1 MTVVFL
7 SLLLACGDKDN
18 NLDTGDVEDT
28 EVEDTD
34 TDTQEDTAP
43 ECNAEVVSITPDV
56 GEVGWYYRD
65 PMSVEFSEDGSA
77 ATFALSLVDSEET
90 AEVTTTWGEGNLIA
104 TVTPNPALAAD
115 SEYRLV
121 VGICEDEGETTF
133 TTSSYG
139 APLDGEP
146 SELEDQTSVLLF
158 TDVNFTKP
166 EGIGSLLG
174 MYLDIPLLV
183 GVVRADDSTIDML
196 VAQGWLDSIDGY
208 KQRMGVETWSF
219 DEADFQEQPYFEAE
233 MESITLDFDGVEI
246 PVQDFH
252 LEGTFS
258 SDGSHFSGGLLSGLG
273 DTRNMGQLFGA
284 TDDLNYIC
292 NMAAAMT
299 VECVPCPDGEPY
311 CLFLQGEDIETSA
324 VPGLVLQKLSD

>member
-1 MTVVFL
+1 MTALLL
-7 SLLLACGDKDN
+7 SLFLACGDKDRDV
-18 NLDTGDVEDT
+18 DTGDVDDT
-28 EVEDTD
+28 QFED

-43 ECNAEVVSITPDV
+43 ECTAEVVSITPDV
-56 GEVGWYYRD
+56 GEEGWYYRD

-77 ATFALSLVDSEET
+77 ATFTLSLVDSEET
-90 AEVTTTWGEGNLIA
+90 AGVTTTWGEGKLIA
-104 TVTPNPALAAD
+104 TVTPDPALAAD

-121 VGICEDEGETTF
+121 VTICEEEADTTF

-139 APLDGEP
+139 APLEGDP

-174 MYLDIPLLV
+174 MYLDVPLLV

-196 VAQGWLDSIDGY
+196 VAQGWLDSIEGY
-208 KQRMGVETWSF
+208 KQRMGIETWSF
-219 DEADFQEQPYFEAE
+219 DDAEFQDQPYFEAE
-233 MESITLDFDGVEI
+233 TESITLSFDGVDI

-273 DTRNMGQLFGA
+273 DTRNMGTLFGA
-284 TDDLNYIC
+284 ADDLNYIC
-292 NMAAAMT
+292 NMAAAMA

-311 CLFLQGEDIETSA
+311 CLFLQGEEIKTTA
-324 VPGLVLQKLSD
+324 VPDLVLQEVAE